1 MEDEFK
7 VLIGKLP
14 VLFETLANAPLKP
27 WINLGSLPQNGIY
40 VFYEN
45 GRPIY
50 VGRSN
55 RMKDRIKEHGRPSS
69 THNSAPFAFN
79 LAKKVAKEKGVD
91 VSRRR
96 SELEKDPIFS
106 GLFLETKKR
115 VSRTSVKVIEVDNPI
130 IQTLLEVYAALSL
143 RTTEYNYFDTH

>member
-1 MEDEFK
+1 MEEEFK
-7 VLIGKLP
+7 VLIDKLP
-14 VLFETLANAPLKP
+14 VLFEKLANAGLKP
-27 WINLGSLPQNGIY
+27 RNNLGTLPQNGIY

-96 SELEKDPIFS
+96 ERD
-106 GLFLETKKR
+106 T
-115 VSRTSVKVIEVDNPI
+115 RT
-130 IQTLLEVYAALSL
+130 
-143 RTTEYNYFDTH
+143 

>member
-1 MEDEFK
+1 MEGEFK
-7 VLIGKLP
+7 VLIDKLP
-14 VLFETLANAPLKP
+14 VLFETLVNAGLKP
-27 WINLGSLPQNGIY
+27 WNNLGPLPQNGIY

-79 LAKKVAKEKGVD
+79 LAKKVAKEKDVD

-96 SELEKDPIFS
+96 RELEKDPIFS
-106 GLFLETKKR
+106 GLFLKAKER
-115 VSRTSVKVIEVDNPI
+115 VSRMSVKVIEVDNPV

-143 RTTEYNYFDTH
+143 GTTEYNDFDTH

>member
-1 MEDEFK
+1 MNDEFK
-7 VLIGKLP
+7 TLVNKLP
-14 VLFETLANAPLKP
+14 VLFEKLTNAPLKP
-27 WINLGSLPQNGIY
+27 WNNLGPLPKNGIY

-79 LAKKVAKEKGVD
+79 LTKKVAEEKGVN

-96 SELEKDPIFS
+96 GELEKDPIFS
-106 GLFLETKKR
+106 ALFSEAKER
-115 VSRTSVKVIEVDNPI
+115 VSKMSVKVIEVDNPI
-130 IQTLLEVYAALSL
+130 LQTLFEVYAALSL
-143 RTTEYNYFDTH
+143 RTTEYNDFDTH

>member
-1 MEDEFK
+1 MEEEFK
-7 VLIGKLP
+7 VLIDKLP
-14 VLFETLANAPLKP
+14 VLFETLANAGLKL
-27 WINLGSLPQNGIY
+27 WINLGTLPPNGIY

-106 GLFLETKKR
+106 GLFLEAKER
-115 VSRTSVKVIEVDNPI
+115 VSRMSVKVIEVDNPV

-143 RTTEYNYFDTH
+143 GTTEYNDFDTH